1 LTSLHAALSGPGR
14 RAAAGQFSRP
24 GSRRHGASRCSA
36 AFHESTAAR
45 QLGLHEIGVA
55 GRPRLMFYAE
65 LDPVYLCLAA
75 HRRPVHPEL
84 DLLAGRHGRDQERK
98 VLVEA
103 LLNRC

>member
-1 LTSLHAALSGPGR
+1 
-14 RAAAGQFSRP
+14 
-24 GSRRHGASRCSA
+24 
-36 AFHESTAAR
+36 
-45 QLGLHEIGVA
+45 
-55 GRPRLMFYAE
+55 MFYAE